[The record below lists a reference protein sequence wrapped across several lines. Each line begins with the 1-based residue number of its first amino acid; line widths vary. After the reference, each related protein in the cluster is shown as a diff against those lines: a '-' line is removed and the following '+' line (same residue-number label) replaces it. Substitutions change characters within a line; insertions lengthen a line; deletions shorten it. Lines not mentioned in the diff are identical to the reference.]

1 MHPAHF
7 VERHGLI
14 VIIAIGESLVA
25 IGFGARDDQAE
36 HRRDRGGSAR
46 LRRRRVFWLAY
57 FDFFTIRAERLLS
70 DRSGAPRTALARDT
84 YTYLHLP
91 MVIGIVLF
99 AFAMKTTLAHIGDD
113 LPTVPAVAL
122 CCGPALY
129 LLAFVAVRVRVSGHL
144 GGGRLVAGI
153 ACVRSYPSRSSCR
166 RSLRSPLVA
175 AVWLALHAYELIWWR
190 DARAETRSPSR
201 PAAQVPQA

>member
-1 MHPAHF
+1 
-7 VERHGLI
+7 
-14 VIIAIGESLVA
+14 
-25 IGFGARDDQAE
+25 
-36 HRRDRGGSAR
+36 
-46 LRRRRVFWLAY
+46 
-57 FDFFTIRAERLLS
+57 
-70 DRSGAPRTALARDT
+70 
-84 YTYLHLP
+84 
-91 MVIGIVLF
+91 VLF
-99 AFAMKTTLAHIGDD
+99 AFAMKTTRAIGDD

-153 ACVRSYPSRSSCR
+153 ACVALVPVALVVPAVAALS
-166 RSLRSPLVA
+166 LVA
-175 AVWLALHAYELIWWR
+175 AAWLVLHAYELIWWR

>member
-1 MHPAHF
+1 M
-7 VERHGLI
+7 
-14 VIIAIGESLVA
+14 IAAAVL
-25 IGFGARDDQAE
+25 GFGIAA
-36 HRRDRGGSAR
+36 S
-46 LRRRRVFWLAY
+46 FWLAY

-99 AFAMKTTLAHIGDD
+99 AFALKTTLAHIGDD

-129 LLAFVAVRVRVSGHL
+129 LLAYVGVRVRVTGHL

-153 ACVRSYPSRSSCR
+153 ACVALEPVALVVPAVAALS
-166 RSLRSPLVA
+166 LVA

-190 DARAETRSPSR
+190 DARAETRSRPFASR
-201 PAAQVPQA
+201 PAAQLPQA